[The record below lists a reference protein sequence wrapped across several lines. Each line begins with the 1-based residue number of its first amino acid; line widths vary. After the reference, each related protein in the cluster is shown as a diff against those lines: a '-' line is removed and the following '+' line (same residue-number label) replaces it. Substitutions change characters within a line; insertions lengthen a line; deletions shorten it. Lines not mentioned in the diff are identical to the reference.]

1 MPTSE
6 STISANEQNIFD
18 EEMTFLA
25 NIQAR
30 FMDLHSQVP
39 VEYEDPD
46 VKRLS
51 EAMAAFMAK
60 GRIEGKTQ
68 INQLHRRVFQQL
80 LPYIASPVASMGLLQ
95 TNTRHITEATE
106 IRAGTCFSIISDDE
120 DKAEYQSLHIMPL
133 RPITLGRVGY
143 ASDDITTGVT
153 DSQFK
158 IEINALTKVPGHL
171 QHLPIYLSVNHNYPL
186 TRQFIKMLEQRLVSV
201 NAIFDDNV
209 TVQGK
214 FSLGACQ
221 PHVNAPKADTSAYM
235 QLDGEHPIENI
246 RRFFQLPQ
254 QENYLN
260 LYFKESPQQ
269 WKKCELKLILN
280 SPWPAKSKVSA
291 EFFKLGVICVEN
303 ISKEQAEAFT
313 FDGTHSAHPV
323 RPPSTTPELVML
335 KSLGVYRGALK
346 NRDLLRPG
354 ILKSGNGGY
363 ELHYQGAGHPLIDIQ
378 LAEAFFKPV
387 KITVDALW
395 HQPEFSNHLWKKL
408 SVRTTQ
414 LDIPGLK
421 CQIFSPPVPHVPFN
435 DNDPHSLLELS
446 LLKNKDR
453 LSLEEIIFV
462 LESVSTVFAREFKVL
477 KPLLTELHFESPNRY
492 GFVIADT
499 SPQIFTLLECFIK
512 KLETLLN
519 LWLAKTKITVTI
531 KNKAQITEP
540 NGHEEYQEHEF
551 VPAED
556 LHISSVAQVSPS
568 QQVNEEEQLIS
579 VSPNNWLLFAD
590 EIDEFENER
599 DELGLA
605 LRGPKNA

>member
-1 MPTSE
+1 MATSE
-6 STISANEQNIFD
+6 PAVTANEQNVFD

-25 NIQAR
+25 NIQSR
-30 FMDLHSQVP
+30 FMDIHSQVP

-60 GRIEGKTQ
+60 GRIDGKEQ

-106 IRAGTCFSIISDDE
+106 INSGTAFSIVSEDD
-120 DKAEYQSLHIMPL
+120 DKAEYRSLHVMPI

-143 ASDDITTGVT
+143 ASDDLTTPAT

-171 QHLPIYLSVNHNYPL
+171 QHLPIYLSVNNNYSL
-186 TRQFIKMLEQRLVSV
+186 TLQFIKMLQQRLISV
-201 NAIFDDNV
+201 RAVFDGDLDV
-209 TVQGK
+209 PGQ
-214 FSLGACQ
+214 FQLGPCQ
-221 PHVNAPKADTSAYM
+221 PEIPKLAPDSQAYM
-235 QLDGEHPIENI
+235 ELDGKHPIEKI
-246 RRFFQLPQ
+246 RHFFQLPQ

-280 SPWPAKSKVSA
+280 APWPHNIKVSA

-313 FDGTHSAHPV
+313 FDATHSAYPV
-323 RPPSTTPELVML
+323 RPPATDPELVML
-335 KSLGVYRGALK
+335 KCLGVYRGALK
-346 NRDLLRPG
+346 DRDLLRPG
-354 ILKSGNGGY
+354 ILKSGDGAY
-363 ELHYQGAGHPLIDIQ
+363 ELHHQGAAHPLIDIQ

-387 KITVDALW
+387 KISVDALW
-395 HQPEFSNHLWKKL
+395 HQPGFSAHLWKKL
-408 SVRTTQ
+408 AVRTTQ

-421 CQIFSPPVPHVPFN
+421 CQVFSPPVPHVPFN

-462 LESVSTVFAREFKVL
+462 LESVSTVFAREFKTV
-477 KPLLTELHFESPNRY
+477 KPLLSELHFLPPNNY
-492 GFVIADT
+492 GFVITET
-499 SPQIFTLLECFIK
+499 SSQMLTLLECFIK
-512 KLETLLN
+512 KLQTLLN
-519 LWLAKTKITVTI
+519 LWLADSNITVTI
-531 KNKAQITEP
+531 KNKIQITEP
-540 NGHEEYQEHEF
+540 TSHDEYQEHEF
-551 VPAED
+551 VPADEPAP
-556 LHISSVAQVSPS
+556 ISSPQISATQPTA
-568 QQVNEEEQLIS
+568 EEEKLIP
-579 VSPNNWLLFAD
+579 VSSDNWLFFEE
-590 EIDEFENER
+590 EINEL
-599 DELGLA
+599 ELTE
-605 LRGPKNA
+605 RGPQDA